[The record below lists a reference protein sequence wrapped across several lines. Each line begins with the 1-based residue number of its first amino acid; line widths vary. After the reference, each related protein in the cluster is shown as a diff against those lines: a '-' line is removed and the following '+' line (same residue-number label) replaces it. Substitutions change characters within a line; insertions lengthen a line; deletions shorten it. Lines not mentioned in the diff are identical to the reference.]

1 MNFNDM
7 NWHRFSNGVL
17 EWNDHNANQIKS
29 LLEQSGGCGMCLAKF
44 KQVTLHLGTGMTHS
58 CHHPSPHKIPRE
70 EIDKNPAAL
79 FNTLHLKKARK
90 QMLNNEK
97 PSECDYCWRVEAEGQ
112 KSDRFFK
119 SLENW
124 ASDYYDEII
133 QLNGSED
140 IYPSYLEVSFSNVC
154 NMKCT
159 YCGPE
164 FSSKWVEEL
173 KQYGPIHLA
182 TNTAKQEVLHA
193 QHDLQNLTFKN
204 REFNPYIDAFWKWF
218 PKALPHLR
226 HYRITGGEP
235 LMSKETFR
243 TMKYLIENPNTE
255 MEFSVNSN
263 LSVPDKLWDEFIK
276 LLTEMRDKEVVK
288 KITVYTSIE
297 GWGERAEYARTGLNF
312 NLLKSRA
319 EQIAQMDNIRI
330 SVMSAFNVLS
340 ITSFK
345 PLLEWILD
353 LKRKYT
359 VNDTSETVIMQ
370 KTGYEN
376 STGTMDEI
384 LAHRKRNHSHTITVS
399 IDIPYLRWPEWMDVH
414 FCTEELFTKHLLPAM
429 KFMADNNPSS
439 VWSTE
444 IGFLNAEVEKLKR
457 VVMHRAYY
465 NQKKKPEREGH
476 DDIREGR
483 AKFYDYI
490 NEMDNR
496 RGTNFLEVYP
506 EMKNFYNT
514 CKEAR
519 ETFNNV

>member
-1 MNFNDM
+1 
-7 NWHRFSNGVL
+7 
-17 EWNDHNANQIKS
+17 
-29 LLEQSGGCGMCLAKF
+29 
-44 KQVTLHLGTGMTHS
+44 
-58 CHHPSPHKIPRE
+58 
-70 EIDKNPAAL
+70 
-79 FNTLHLKKARK
+79 
-90 QMLNNEK
+90 
-97 PSECDYCWRVEAEGQ
+97 
-112 KSDRFFK
+112 
-119 SLENW
+119 
-124 ASDYYDEII
+124 
-133 QLNGSED
+133 
-140 IYPSYLEVSFSNVC
+140 
-154 NMKCT
+154 
-159 YCGPE
+159 
-164 FSSKWVEEL
+164 
-173 KQYGPIHLA
+173 
-182 TNTAKQEVLHA
+182 
-193 QHDLQNLTFKN
+193 
-204 REFNPYIDAFWKWF
+204 
-218 PKALPHLR
+218 
-226 HYRITGGEP
+226 
-235 LMSKETFR
+235 
-243 TMKYLIENPNTE
+243 
-255 MEFSVNSN
+255 
-263 LSVPDKLWDEFIK
+263 
-276 LLTEMRDKEVVK
+276 
-288 KITVYTSIE
+288 
-297 GWGERAEYARTGLNF
+297 
-312 NLLKSRA
+312 
-319 EQIAQMDNIRI
+319 MDNVRI

-490 NEMDNR
+490 DYKQSK
-496 RGTNFLEVYP
+496 F
-506 EMKNFYNT
+506 
-514 CKEAR
+514 
-519 ETFNNV
+519 